1 MLEPF
6 INAKSCGKLKIAVSC
21 SSNMNRSM
29 EAHYFLKQRG
39 FNVQSFGSGNYVKLP
54 GPSIDK
60 PNIYDFDSITYDE
73 IYQDL
78 KNKDSKFII
87 VFIFR
92 YTQNGLL
99 NMLDRNRRIKKCPQK
114 FQSCEEHFSIII
126 CMEERVYDQIVD
138 FLQTNESSNSTG
150 ECVHIINFDIQDNHE
165 EATIG
170 ALIVVQLCKKL
181 EECEDLD
188 NEIDEVLSDFELEN
202 QGRNLLHTICFY

>member
-6 INAKSCGKLKIAVSC
+6 INAKSNGKLKIAVSC

-60 PNIYDFDSITYDE
+60 PNIYDFDSITYEE

-78 KNKDSKFII
+78 KNKDSK
-87 VFIFR
+87 
-92 YTQNGLL
+92 L
-99 NMLDRNRRIKKCPQK
+99 KCPQK
-114 FQSCEEHFSIII
+114 FQSCEEHFSVII

-138 FLQTNESSNSTG
+138 FLQTNESANSTG

-165 EATIG
+165 EATVG
-170 ALIVVQLCKKL
+170 ALIVVKLCKK
-181 EECEDLD
+181 
-188 NEIDEVLSDFELEN
+188 VLKQIL
-202 QGRNLLHTICFY
+202 I